1 MADDIET
8 VPRGT
13 SNGGRFKGGFPYD
26 PAYFAEKHGLTLK
39 AAKIILTAYGPSR
52 QRCDLSAVAF
62 LAAKAARKRHKLE
75 MPGVDALSRVSE

>member
-39 AAKIILTAYGPSR
+39 AAK
-52 QRCDLSAVAF
+52 
-62 LAAKAARKRHKLE
+62 
-75 MPGVDALSRVSE
+75 